1 MFQDLDPNI
10 LPKSPNVTLTRKH
23 KVTPELMVLT
33 APKGNGWQN
42 YFLTILQTFWGSG
55 PERMRPL
62 MRSSDG
68 NEYQSRLTGG
78 EKEMFSRFPNISR
91 LWDDSIMAGL
101 LTTGLL
107 LMSPSAAEIKRDRER
122 GNKTNNTTTRYCS
135 YRKLSQL
142 HFEAFSARSWLP
154 SPLNY

>member
-1 MFQDLDPNI
+1 MFGRI
-10 LPKSPNVTLTRKH
+10 T
-23 KVTPELMVLT
+23 
-33 APKGNGWQN
+33 
-42 YFLTILQTFWGSG
+42 FLTILQTVKGSG
-55 PERMRPL
+55 PERMRLL

-68 NEYQSRLTGG
+68 NEDQSRLTGG
-78 EKEMFSRFPNISR
+78 ENEMFSPFPNISR

-122 GNKTNNTTTRYCS
+122 GNKTNNTTTRYCGH
-135 YRKLSQL
+135 RKYSQL
-142 HFEAFSARSWLP
+142 HFEAFSPRSWLP